1 MSNTLTNKQLS
12 IDEFISRLYCKA
24 ASIPLESFS
33 VWALD
38 LLQQVVPFDGAIW
51 ATGHV
56 ATEQFHTHTCVDV
69 SPELLTKLKQHLAIN
84 PIFPTLLENKGKA
97 IDMADV
103 IDDKDFY
110 QSKLYLHCFKPF
122 DIERILSSIHLDER
136 SGIFTLLTLYR
147 FDRNHSFTN
156 KEKLQQNQL
165 LFHLLKAASH
175 RQIIALSETDSS
187 SEAKQL
193 EEKKGVASALCD
205 NHGIYH
211 AVEAS
216 FLDLVKPLGD
226 GNEQALPFTLADKP
240 SEFSIEN
247 LHVSVQ
253 KYADLFRLTL
263 RSKSLI
269 DDLTPREKQVVD
281 GICQGST
288 FKQIAKQ
295 LEISPSTVSNHLYR
309 IYDKLNINSR
319 SELVALVQSN

>member
-1 MSNTLTNKQLS
+1 MGNTLTNKQLS
-12 IDEFISRLYCKA
+12 IDEFICRLYCKA
-24 ASIPLESFS
+24 ASIPLENFPD
-33 VWALD
+33 WALD

-69 SPELLTKLKQHLAIN
+69 SPELLTQLKQHLAIN

-103 IDDKDFY
+103 IEDKDFY
-110 QSKLYLHCFKPF
+110 QSKLYLDCFKPF

-147 FDRNHSFTN
+147 FDRNHSFTSE
-156 KEKLQQNQL
+156 EKIQQNQL

-175 RQIIALSETDSS
+175 RQIIALGDTDSS
-187 SEAKQL
+187 NEHIQAK
-193 EEKKGVASALCD
+193 EKNAVASALCD
-205 NHGIYH
+205 SHGIYH

-226 GNEQALPFTLADKP
+226 GNEQALPFKLDNKP
-240 SEFSIEN
+240 SEFSLGN
-247 LHVSVQ
+247 LHVSMQ
-253 KYADLFRLTL
+253 KYAGLFRLTL
-263 RSKSLI
+263 RSKSVI
-269 DDLTPREKQVVD
+269 DDLTQREKQVVD

-295 LEISPSTVSNHLYR
+295 LELSPSTVSNHLYR

-319 SELVALVQSN
+319 SELVALVQNN